1 MRTKRKISITIDSEL
16 LRAFDNASK
25 TYSMTRSHMAQE
37 AFALW
42 LKKKTEQLMAKGY
55 SKTAEE
61 DKEFAHAVVY
71 VYYVNIR
78 LTHRRKQPCKQH
90 RQT

>member
-1 MRTKRKISITIDSEL
+1 MRTKRKISLTIDSEL
-16 LRAFDNASK
+16 LSAFDDASK
-25 TYSMTRSHMAQE
+25 TYRMARSHMAQE

-61 DKEFAHAVVY
+61 DKEFAELSFEAQREIVS
-71 VYYVNIR
+71 
-78 LTHRRKQPCKQH
+78 
-90 RQT
+90 